1 METKSRNILGVV
13 RLNKKNRILL
23 TRVRLSESFHC
34 RDLSIPKEEQQA
46 QDEYLVEDTTEI
58 DSEEHKVDTN
68 EKEKKEL
75 HSKLDLLLRLHE
87 NSEKKI
93 YKPLKRKT
101 EEKKRSETKSPKI
114 QTSRSMF
121 APSSKSAEKKEKKL
135 SFFKRAFSFSRGS
148 NSVQKEEKK
157 KKKLSP
163 MKKTFSFLRKN
174 KKTEQEEPSNVLYVS
189 HSNPLFN
196 SPRSSPSGDRVTSS
210 PSSSFKNQKTE
221 TKQQDSSREDKEE
234 ESVVDMSEIDQ
245 LPEEEAEVYPVDSF
259 LSQISSAM
267 ESSS

>member
-1 METKSRNILGVV
+1 M
-13 RLNKKNRILL
+13 

-34 RDLSIPKEEQQA
+34 RDLSLPKEEQA
-46 QDEYLVEDTTEI
+46 QDEYLVEDTTESDFEI
-58 DSEEHKVDTN
+58 HKVDTN

-87 NSEKKI
+87 GSEKKI

-135 SFFKRAFSFSRGS
+135 SFFKRAFSFSSRGS
-148 NSVQKEEKK
+148 NSAQKEEKK
-157 KKKLSP
+157 KKKKKQLSP
-163 MKKTFSFLRKN
+163 IKKTFSFLRKN

-196 SPRSSPSGDRVTSS
+196 SPRSSPSRDRVTSS